1 MKKEQFKQ
9 YFRGGLMVLFT
20 MAVSFFAQYSGDFSY
35 LLRTSVLG
43 YPEHEAFDGTVYPIQ
58 QVPNWVKLSSDKW
71 KKTFSE
77 LSESDLMA
85 IPFYDPEKLKTSTDT
100 LKWGNT
106 DHDAI
111 RNAKITYSTPYMGT
125 YLLDG
130 QELSGS
136 HLAVDIKVP
145 EGTPIYAIANGTVIK
160 VSNITSGFGHHIVLQ
175 HNNFPTLEDKNA
187 TEVIYSSYSHMKET
201 MVTEGTVVK
210 KGEQIGLSGKTGTA
224 TTPHLH
230 FQIDNSN
237 APWHPFWPFTW
248 SEVSD
253 AGLDFFS
260 AINAGLGREKAL
272 ETTINPM
279 KYVQAYLDG
288 GANYTP
294 VVDNST
300 TTKVTD
306 TPVSSYV
313 PVEQE
318 ESVSVETP
326 SEEPVAIV
334 EEVAAPSVLTIQVEV
349 IKRYATDQNGSFRVL
364 LRDQY
369 GKNFYEGLTGEMV
382 ISSVN
387 GNFLAKESIASRSS
401 FETDGVMK
409 NGFKNLRPGQD
420 RVKIEYNGETFY
432 SEWFEIVDNR
442 STAFSDVDSNNQ
454 YYEAIVYL
462 AQEGVIAGY
471 PDGSFKPDKTV
482 SRVEALKFIFEG
494 IKESVSDGNL
504 PFPDVSESEWYAKY
518 LYTAFNRGVVNGY
531 PDGTFKPSNTVNK
544 AEFYKILF
552 NGMGVDINP
561 RVAEK
566 PFEDVEKDDWFAPY
580 IAYAK
585 ELGITEDVNKIRPS
599 QGMTR
604 GEVAYAIYRLMEV
617 MK

>member
-9 YFRGGLMVLFT
+9 YFRGGLMILFT
-20 MAVSFFAQYSGDFSY
+20 MVVSFFAQYSGDFSY

-77 LSESDLMA
+77 LSSSDLMA
-85 IPFYDPEKLKTSTDT
+85 IPFYDPEKLKTSTDS
-100 LKWGNT
+100 LKWGNA
-106 DHDAI
+106 DDDAI
-111 RNAKITYSTPYMGT
+111 RNEKITYSTPYMGT

-130 QELSGS
+130 QEFTGS

-160 VSNITSGFGHHIVLQ
+160 VANVSSGFGHHIVIQ
-175 HNNFPTLEDKNA
+175 HNNFPTLEDKSA

-201 MVTEGTVVK
+201 MVAQGTVVK

-248 SEVSD
+248 GEVSD

-260 AINAGLGREKAL
+260 AVNAGLGSEKAL
-272 ETTINPM
+272 ETTISPM

-288 GANYTP
+288 GASYTP

-313 PVEQE
+313 PVAE
-318 ESVSVETP
+318 EVVETV
-326 SEEPVAIV
+326 EATVEPVM
-334 EEVAAPSVLTIQVEV
+334 EEVTAPSVLTIQIEARKNYSV
-349 IKRYATDQNGSFRVL
+349 DQNGSFQVL
-364 LRDQY
+364 LKDQY

-387 GNFLAKESIASRSS
+387 GNFISKQSIVSRSG
-401 FETDGVMK
+401 FGTDGVLDNAM
-409 NGFKNLRPGQD
+409 REMRAGQD

-432 SEWFEIVDNR
+432 SEWFDIVDTK
-442 STAFSDVDSNNQ
+442 STAFSDVDSDNQ

-462 AQEGVIAGY
+462 AKEGVIAGY
-471 PDGSFKPDKTV
+471 PDGSFKPNKTV

-504 PFPDVSESEWYAKY
+504 PFPDVSENEWYGKY

-566 PFEDVEKDDWFAPY
+566 PFEDVERDDWFAPY

-585 ELGITEDVNKIRPS
+585 ELGITEDVSKIRPS